1 MGGVVVNLIKIHCVH
16 YETIKELINIFFK
29 KRDHVC
35 EVLYLPRDTVL
46 TSVAAVADLLTQCS
60 CVTVTIVTTS

>member
-46 TSVAAVADLLTQCS
+46 TRLLLLS
-60 CVTVTIVTTS
+60 PTS